1 MPYYIY
7 SESRG
12 LYIGQLM
19 GICYF
24 IAHVLEGI
32 LPVHCAR
39 PVIFDNQEEAQKFL
53 NSWSAG
59 KDDCEVKEIPDDEII
74 PLVKGIEYIANFQ
87 IRETRA

>member
-39 PVIFDNQEEAQKFL
+39 PVMFDDQKTAEDFL
-53 NSWSAG
+53 KSWKSG
-59 KDDCEVKEIPDDEII
+59 NEDCTIKEVPDNDVIQ
-74 PLVKGIEYIANFQ
+74 LVKGIEYIANFQ